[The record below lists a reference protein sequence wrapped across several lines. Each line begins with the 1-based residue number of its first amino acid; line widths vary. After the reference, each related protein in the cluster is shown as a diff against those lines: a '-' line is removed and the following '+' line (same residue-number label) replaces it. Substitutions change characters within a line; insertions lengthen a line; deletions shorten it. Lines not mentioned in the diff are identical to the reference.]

1 MAHFAILCPE
11 AGGHLFP
18 TGSLGH
24 ELHSRGHQVTLVARS
39 SAAPIAK
46 RLELPLHELPE
57 DRFPA
62 RRRLASPLTKAAWL
76 LGLGTYAGLRARFRH
91 NAEFF
96 LEVVP
101 GVLEEL
107 RVDGLIVD
115 QTILAGGT
123 VAERLDIPFVS
134 VCSAMHWNREPEVP
148 PHFTNWTYMQGGW
161 ARSRNGM
168 GYALWDRYVEPAM
181 KLINRSRRSWTLP
194 PLPSV
199 EDIYSPLAE
208 IAQTCPE
215 FDFPRRELPD
225 TFHYVGAL
233 AADRPCQ
240 TDDFPWDRLDGRPLV
255 YASLG
260 TIRPNRT
267 RKAFH
272 KIATACADLDVQL
285 VISKGRWSEKTREE
299 AARSG
304 LSNLPGEPIVMDFVP
319 QPALLKKA
327 DLLITH
333 AGQNTTVEALT
344 LAVPMIAMPRAV
356 DQPALAA
363 RIEHAGVGL
372 VASFLYSTARHLR
385 ELVRRVLN
393 EESFQDRARA
403 LQQAMAAAGG
413 VQRAAD
419 ITEQALTTGRAVIRQ
434 STE

>member
-24 ELHSRGHQVTLVARS
+24 ELRRRGHQVTIVARS
-39 SAAPIAK
+39 SAAPIAE

-57 DRFPA
+57 DDGPDHRRPA
-62 RRRLASPLTKAAWL
+62 RPLMTAAWL
-76 LGLGTYAGLRARFRH
+76 IGLGNYVGLRSRFRY
-91 NAEFF
+91 NAEFY

-101 GVLEEL
+101 GVLREL
-107 RVDGLIVD
+107 QVDGLLAD

-123 VAERLDIPFVS
+123 IAERLKIPFVS
-134 VCSAMHWNREPEVP
+134 ICSAMHWNREPEIP
-148 PHFTNWTYMQGGW
+148 PHFTGWTYAQG
-161 ARSRNGM
+161 ARARTRNAL
-168 GYALWDRYVEPAM
+168 GYAAWDRYVNPAL
-181 KLINRSRRSWTLP
+181 KLINRYRTTWQLP

-199 EDIYSPLAE
+199 ENIYSPLAE

-215 FDFPRRELPD
+215 FDFPRRDLPA

-233 AADRPCQ
+233 AADRPC
-240 TDDFPWDRLDGRPLV
+240 DSDEFPWDRLDGRPLI

-267 RKAFH
+267 RNAFQ
-272 KIATACADLDVQL
+272 KIAAACAGLDAQL
-285 VISKGRWSEKTREE
+285 VISTGRWADESEE
-299 AARSG
+299 AAQHG
-304 LSNLPGEPIVMDFVP
+304 LSDLPGDPIVMDFVP

-344 LAVPMIAMPRAV
+344 LAVPMIALPRAV

-363 RIEHAGVGL
+363 RIEYAGVGL
-372 VASFLYSTARHLR
+372 RASFLHFTVRQLR
-385 ELVRRVLN
+385 ELIRRVLN
-393 EESFQDRARA
+393 EESFRERARE
-403 LQQAMAAAGG
+403 LQRAMAAVGG
-413 VQRAAD
+413 VRRAAD
-419 ITEQALTTGRAVIRQ
+419 ITEQALTTGRAVARQ